1 MFISFKP
8 IAAAVVLGIFAVSM
22 PGVMAQQQPAPS
34 TLREIR
40 FEGDMTTILTALPS
54 ASLPSPRVLLR
65 RLRF

>member
-8 IAAAVVLGIFAVSM
+8 IAAAVVLGIFGSM
-22 PGVMAQQQPAPS
+22 QGVMAQQQPAPS

-40 FEGDMTTILTALPS
+40 FEGDMTTILTALPN